1 MAGDLDDIKGAL
13 KHIAESQSQLVSAF
27 DTLSHRVDELAHS
40 KTAQPTR
47 PDVRSDNSNVA
58 LQSAAALSSAAG
70 LPVQSPSLLPADAGS
85 ASPGGATSPPGV
97 KSGFTSR
104 IILTTYPKQIG
115 INPLPMDW
123 GNPDPLQ
130 RGPVAVSRSTSTIR
144 RRNAIGAHGG
154 SYSIYYALALASKE
168 LKHDHKPDYTNT
180 EPAVNIGPFPQWGDK
195 KKIVAMDPWGHTVPW
210 TFKDV
215 MDKENG
221 MTENSSYMARIVA
234 KCILQLIYVPQSRSP
249 RHT

>member
-1 MAGDLDDIKGAL
+1 MAEGMDDIKSAL

-27 DTLSHRVDELAHS
+27 DTLSHRVDEIAQS
-40 KTAQPTR
+40 KSEKPVR
-47 PDVRSDNSNVA
+47 PEPRSEESNVA

-70 LPVQSPSLLPADAGS
+70 LPIQSPTLLPADVGPT
-85 ASPGGATSPPGV
+85 SPGAATSPPGA

-123 GNPDPLQ
+123 GNPDPLL

-168 LKHDHKPDYTNT
+168 LKHDHKPDFTNT

-195 KKIVAMDPWGHTVPW
+195 KKIVAMDPWGHSVPW
-210 TFKDV
+210 TYKDV
-215 MDKENG
+215 MEKDGGKC
-221 MTENSSYMARIVA
+221 NS
-234 KCILQLIYVPQSRSP
+234 
-249 RHT
+249 

>member
-1 MAGDLDDIKGAL
+1 MAGDLDDIKSAL

-27 DTLSHRVDELAHS
+27 DTLSHRVDEIATQS
-40 KTAQPTR
+40 KPAYPSR
-47 PDVRSDNSNVA
+47 PESTSENSNVA
-58 LQSAAALSSAAG
+58 LSSAATLASAAG
-70 LPVQSPSLLPADAGS
+70 VPAPSPSLVPADAGVS
-85 ASPGGATSPPGV
+85 SPGAATSPPDV
-97 KSGFTSR
+97 KSGFASR

-123 GNPDPLQ
+123 GNPDPLL

-168 LKHDHKPDYTNT
+168 LKQNHKPDFTNT
-180 EPAVNIGPFPQWGDK
+180 EPAVNIGPFPQWGDR

-215 MDKENG
+215 MDKEQG
-221 MTENSSYMARIVA
+221 KLKST
-234 KCILQLIYVPQSRSP
+234 RSP
-249 RHT
+249 

>member
-27 DTLSHRVDELAHS
+27 DTLSQRVDEIAKS
-40 KTAQPTR
+40 KSESTTKPLTR
-47 PDVRSDNSNVA
+47 SENSNVA

-70 LPVQSPSLLPADAGS
+70 LPAQSPSILPADANL
-85 ASPGGATSPPGV
+85 ASPGTAATSPPGV

-123 GNPDPLQ
+123 GNPDPLL
-130 RGPVAVSRSTSTIR
+130 RGPVAVSRSASTIR

-168 LKHDHKPDYTNT
+168 LKHDHKPDFTNT
-180 EPAVNIGPFPQWGDK
+180 EPAVNIGPFPQWGDR

-210 TFKDV
+210 TYKDV

-221 MTENSSYMARIVA
+221 KPSEVVGLAGLFTNGVS
-234 KCILQLIYVPQSRSP
+234 
-249 RHT
+249 